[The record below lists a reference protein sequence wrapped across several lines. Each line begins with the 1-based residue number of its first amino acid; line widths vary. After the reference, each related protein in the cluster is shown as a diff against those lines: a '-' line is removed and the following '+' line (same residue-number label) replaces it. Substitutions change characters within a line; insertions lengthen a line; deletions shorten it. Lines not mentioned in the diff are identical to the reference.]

1 MPHRFDLHSPP
12 ALPLSLNL
20 LLDRLLASL
29 QLHIQLG
36 EEGQQVFASQGV
48 GEGVEPIR
56 VIPDKIHLTIWR
68 LSLPLVA
75 GAQVGL
81 AHLVRLLLFVLDHLV
96 ACDAVLVPDDLH
108 LVMADTLR
116 HVVVL
121 PTPSPKHI

>member
-81 AHLVRLLLFVLDHLV
+81 THLVRLLLLVLHHRV
-96 ACDAVLVPDDLH
+96 TGNGVLVPDDLH